1 MRFDFSEEEINKM
14 YGMYQNALKEIQEQV
29 ERVVEELIEKSR
41 TIQYE
46 LVIKVSIASLE
57 YYNETLKKTELQA
70 LKDWQE
76 GAVSFSKIMDKLSA
90 GENAVNRGKEL
101 ETQIEEEI
109 QSWRSLDTSELSGID
124 TTNMKCETEDFEEIK
139 QIITQFIDG
148 LNEMQNGYSGT
159 LENCKDENGIYIAI
173 EPVIM
178 QSIAIV
184 IQGFGQGIN
193 ESYLKLAQE
202 FETRSQAVKA
212 LGAETTQTIASRSQS
227 FVSDSISELREQMRR
242 ILD

>member
-1 MRFDFSEEEINKM
+1 
-14 YGMYQNALKEIQEQV
+14 
-29 ERVVEELIEKSR
+29 
-41 TIQYE
+41 
-46 LVIKVSIASLE
+46 
-57 YYNETLKKTELQA
+57 
-70 LKDWQE
+70 
-76 GAVSFSKIMDKLSA
+76 
-90 GENAVNRGKEL
+90 
-101 ETQIEEEI
+101 
-109 QSWRSLDTSELSGID
+109 
-124 TTNMKCETEDFEEIK
+124 
-139 QIITQFIDG
+139 
-148 LNEMQNGYSGT
+148 MQNGYSGT